1 MSPFGFTGEMQ
12 GDSATGGLVY
22 LRARWYHPVDGTFL
36 TRDPF
41 PGFAAVPYS
50 QHPYQYG
57 YSNPVSNTD
66 PRGESCEGELCQPA
80 DGNRAGWIAFAIIL
94 PPAPSQQLF

>member
-1 MSPFGFTGEMQ
+1 MQ

-22 LRARWYHPVDGTFL
+22 LRARWYNPVNGTFL

-66 PRGESCEGELCQPA
+66 PRGESHETILHQYPNLETA
-80 DGNRAGWIAFAIIL
+80 DMEACLAFAIIL